1 MNILF
6 FDTSQGVTSICA
18 SINGVLQPAFH
29 DAQPSRQAELLV
41 SQVEEYVAK
50 CGMKWNAFQAIGCV
64 NGIGGF
70 TSVRIGVAA
79 ARGLAMAAGVQPI
92 GIELMQ
98 IIAYHYFSLHP
109 PCVLQ
114 CVIPAGNNFVAVQ
127 HFNGS
132 HLENQPMEV
141 LERQDF
147 LPSQNMC
154 VLPNIAD
161 FGGLVFPLEDCAEI
175 AVQML
180 LEHGWQHLPPP
191 IPLYARPAD
200 AKVGTPLLKTPHPN
214 PLPQG
219 EREQTELVVNF
230 LFKTN

>member
-41 SQVEEYVAK
+41 SQVKEYIAE
-50 CGMKWNAFQAIGCV
+50 CGLKWSDFAVIGCV

-70 TSVRIGVAA
+70 TSVRIGVAT
-79 ARGLAMAAGVQPI
+79 ARGLAMAAGVQAV
-92 GIELMQ
+92 GLELMQ
-98 IIAYHYFSLHP
+98 IMAYHYFSLHS
-109 PCVLQ
+109 PCALQ

-132 HLENQPMEV
+132 HQVHEPMQV
-141 LERQDF
+141 LERQHF
-147 LPSQNMC
+147 IPSQHMC

-200 AKVGTPLLKTPHPN
+200 AKVGTPLLR
-214 PLPQG
+214 G
-219 EREQTELVVNF
+219 
-230 LFKTN
+230 